1 MDVIRNTR
9 CKSDK
14 HIAQTMDGQGGIY
27 RLLPFVIHLPI
38 SITVN
43 KIPTVQVS
51 CCGNLLILFIAL
63 ANVIIGHIPI

>member
-1 MDVIRNTR
+1 MF
-9 CKSDK
+9 
-14 HIAQTMDGQGGIY
+14 

-51 CCGNLLILFIAL
+51 CCGNLLILLTQLAKCYYRPYPDITISLAAL
-63 ANVIIGHIPI
+63 PPKR